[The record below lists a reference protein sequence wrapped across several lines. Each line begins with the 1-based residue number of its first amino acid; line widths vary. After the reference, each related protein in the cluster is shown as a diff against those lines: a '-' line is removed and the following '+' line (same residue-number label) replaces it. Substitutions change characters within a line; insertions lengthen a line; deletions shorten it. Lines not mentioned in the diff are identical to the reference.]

1 MTESQKKQAL
11 VPEGALIVT
20 NPAGLAPGII
30 MAQGDKA
37 IVMLPGP
44 PKEMK
49 AVLSECC
56 HLFY

>member
-37 IVMLPGP
+37 IVMLPWDLQ
-44 PKEMK
+44 KK
-49 AVLSECC
+49 
-56 HLFY
+56 